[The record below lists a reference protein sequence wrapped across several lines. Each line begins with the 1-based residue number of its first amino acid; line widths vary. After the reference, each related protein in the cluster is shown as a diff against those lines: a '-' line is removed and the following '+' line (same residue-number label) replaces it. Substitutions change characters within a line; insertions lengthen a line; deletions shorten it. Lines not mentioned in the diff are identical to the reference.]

1 MNRVLRNLCLAALLL
16 GTLPVQASAL
26 GIGVGAFAGTS
37 IPIIQDDNGSGSQF
51 GIRLPVSV
59 VPMLTV
65 EPYFASSSGGDK
77 DQELGGV
84 TYTRS
89 GIDVTSFGANLL
101 LTFGGGFQF
110 APYVGVGSNKL
121 ERDGLDATETGYT
134 FGLGLRFGLPLA
146 KIALHARGGMNAVLE
161 EGSSE
166 TSRKWVDATLGVS
179 YDLFSLP
186 VGN

>member
-1 MNRVLRNLCLAALLL
+1 MNRVLRKLCLAALLL

-26 GIGVGAFAGTS
+26 GIGVGAFGGTS
-37 IPIIQDDNGSGSQF
+37 IPIIQDDTGAGAQF
-51 GIRLPVSV
+51 GIRVPVSV
-59 VPMLTV
+59 APLFTV
-65 EPYFASSSGGDK
+65 EPYFATSTGGDK
-77 DQELGGV
+77 DQDVNGV

-89 GIDVTSFGANLL
+89 GIDVTSFGANVL
-101 LTFGGGFQF
+101 LTFGSAFQL

-134 FGLGLRFGLPLA
+134 FGLGFKFGLPLA
-146 KIALHARGGMNAVLE
+146 KLSLHARGGMNAVLE

-179 YDLFSLP
+179 YDLFTFP
-186 VGN
+186 VGQ

>member
-1 MNRVLRNLCLAALLL
+1 MIRVFRNLGLTALLI
-16 GTLPVQASAL
+16 GTLPVQATAL

-37 IPIIQDDNGSGSQF
+37 TPVIQDDNGSGAQF
-51 GIRLPVSV
+51 GIRVPVSI
-59 VPMLTV
+59 VPMFTV

-77 DQELGGV
+77 DQEIGGV

-89 GIDVTSFGANLL
+89 GIDVTTFGANLL
-101 LTFGGGFQF
+101 LTFGGGLQF

-146 KIALHARGGMNAVLE
+146 KLALHARGGMNAVLE